1 MNVIAEWEIVEA
13 GYKFHMNDVAATVRL
28 SYPANI
34 IASARRNAK
43 AYREAFAEIGHR
55 IYSTTQPSRSEDR
68 AKSWRDS
75 EAWKRLQCRAMLRDF
90 GWKRRWARLYLE
102 VYVAL
107 LGGMPPRVDERSP
120 ARDDF
125 PIAPAVPCDAFRMGG

>member
-28 SYPANI
+28 SYLANI

-68 AKSWRDS
+68 
-75 EAWKRLQCRAMLRDF
+75 
-90 GWKRRWARLYLE
+90 YLE
-102 VYVAL
+102 LYVAL
-107 LGGMPPRVDERSP
+107 LGGIPPRVDERSP